1 MSCTIQQRVCSTI
14 LLCMPFGIKSA
25 CMFTVMVS
33 GMDLALLLFQSC
45 KSELLPCLITGKK
58 LDQKIEQTIMGSGVL
73 LLTLV
78 AVVLIVRDTI
88 NLGSGKPFM

>member
-1 MSCTIQQRVCSTI
+1 M
-14 LLCMPFGIKSA
+14 LLA
-25 CMFTVMVS
+25 
-33 GMDLALLLFQSC
+33 
-45 KSELLPCLITGKK
+45 GKK

>member
-1 MSCTIQQRVCSTI
+1 MSHSIVRSSAAV
-14 LLCMPFGIKSA
+14 LLA
-25 CMFTVMVS
+25 
-33 GMDLALLLFQSC
+33 
-45 KSELLPCLITGKK
+45 GKK
-58 LDQKIEQTIMGSGVL
+58 LDQKLEQTIMGSGVL